1 LQSTKFDDS
10 NLTWRQLEGLD
21 DLWFYVYN
29 VDRANGIVDVIFKF
43 RANSR
48 VPLHQHKTPYV
59 TLVLQGELRF
69 FRPNG
74 DYKETRPIG
83 SYVTGVANGEPHTE
97 GPGDEDAIVLF
108 SNRNVEDALYEF
120 LDDDGNP
127 TLTLRIGD
135 FEEQLKLQG
144 AAKWQKAA

>member
-1 LQSTKFDDS
+1 MQSSKFDDS

-29 VDRANGIVDVIFKF
+29 VDRKNGIVDVIFKF

-48 VPLHQHKTPYV
+48 VPLHQHKSPYV
-59 TLVLQGELRF
+59 TLVLQGELKF
-69 FRPNG
+69 YRPNG

-83 SYVTGVANGEPHTE
+83 SYVTGIANGEPHTE

-108 SNRNVEDALYEF
+108 SNRDVEDAIYEF
-120 LDDDGNP
+120 LDENGEP

-144 AAKWQKAA
+144 TAKWQKAA

>member
-1 LQSTKFDDS
+1 MQGSKFDDS

-29 VDRANGIVDVIFKF
+29 VDRKNGIVDVIFKF

-69 FRPNG
+69 YRPNG

-83 SYVTGVANGEPHTE
+83 SYVTGSANGEPHTE

-108 SNRNVEDALYEF
+108 SNRNVEDAIYEF
-120 LDDDGNP
+120 LDENGQP

-144 AAKWQKAA
+144 TAKWQKAA

>member
-1 LQSTKFDDS
+1 MQSTKFDDS